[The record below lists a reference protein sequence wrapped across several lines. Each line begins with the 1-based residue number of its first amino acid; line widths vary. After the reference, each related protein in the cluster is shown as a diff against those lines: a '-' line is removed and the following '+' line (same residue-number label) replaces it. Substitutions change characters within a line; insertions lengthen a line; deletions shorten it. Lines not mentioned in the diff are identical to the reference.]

1 MTKSQSVIL
10 NLNKD
15 YSNSKAHDYFQPVAQ
30 QLDIGSNAEVSLYNL
45 SLSRKPLYLERNTD
59 SNEVD
64 FVMNFEYF
72 PSKEQKE
79 QISFGSSIID
89 DDELVVLN
97 NKALYDIDD
106 IDFKLKPGGYTIREL
121 GDRIAMNVNSVI
133 KKGINGFE
141 LKKGDGSTDFSV
153 GGVDAI
159 ISIPYSYVYDK
170 DNFYLGLAGCPFS
183 PNTATGNTYSMND
196 EYLYSAINNT
206 QDLGVFGVDNNES
219 TGTTDI
225 ITETESSSVLRG
237 KKFIRSNTAINQSD
251 YQSSFNRISDSPIFP
266 LLKLDN
272 PKLQNNKFQQ
282 TQSFFE
288 FDIHLD
294 TTVSIYDMDMVV
306 GFTNTYLQSKWANTN
321 VPEVSEEVPN
331 KESLPEVFIGARF
344 VETKSGGNIS
354 ESRID
359 IYVPNIINEHLN
371 YISGNADLDVIFSE
385 GLQKLTTIDFGSNTL
400 ARQGKYGFRFVAH
413 TNQADCF
420 ANLQRQATSN
430 NSGNDSYFGRTYSF
444 QFYARP
450 NLVGDTI
457 LYDSCDDNIYFPANL
472 IEAGFL
478 FGSAKSGRTV
488 GEYNALGFIPYL
500 FVKKLPPQAG
510 ILNPRGNYILQKD
523 FDVPGG
529 IVNYRCG
536 INFYNYK
543 IKNTT
548 LNEILGLEAERDN
561 IFDYEEENK
570 FKVFFEQD
578 DTTFKTPFRTQ
589 KYPGLKRYDPNAFPQ
604 YRKDAGIT
612 KLYAD
617 NTQYNIELNLPI
629 KAYNTTKPIKKTN
642 DKTFVSNLGQKRTIL
657 YKSSPIVEGQSDGI
671 NQTFVNLFKEPNNLK
686 FLTLNNSSPLN
697 VNELNIQIRRSKT
710 NELATELEDA
720 SVELLIK
727 SE

>member
-1 MTKSQSVIL
+1 MTKTQSVIL
-10 NLNKD
+10 NLNKE
-15 YSNSKAHDYFQPVAQ
+15 YSNSKAHDFFQPVAQ
-30 QLDIGSNAEVSLYNL
+30 KLDIGKNAEVSLYNL
-45 SLSRKPLYLERNTD
+45 SLSRKPLYLESNTD

-64 FVMNFEYF
+64 FVINFEYF
-72 PSKEQKE
+72 PSTEQKH
-79 QISFGSSIID
+79 QITDSSTIID
-89 DDELVVLN
+89 ENQLVVLN
-97 NKALYDIDD
+97 NKALYDIED

-121 GDRIAMNVNSVI
+121 SDRITMNVNSVI
-133 KKGINGFE
+133 KQGINGLD
-141 LKKGDGSTDFSV
+141 LKKGDGTTDFSV
-153 GGVDAI
+153 GGVDAV
-159 ISIPYSYVYDK
+159 ISIPYSYIYDK
-170 DNFYLGLAGCPFS
+170 ENFYLGLAGCPFS
-183 PNTATGNTYSMND
+183 PNTVGGNTYNVND

-219 TGTTDI
+219 TGTADI
-225 ITETESSSVLRG
+225 ITETESLSVLRG
-237 KKFIRSNTAINQSD
+237 KTFITSNTAIISQSD

-266 LLKLDN
+266 LFKLDN

-288 FDIHLD
+288 FDVHLD
-294 TTVSIYDMDMVV
+294 TSAPAYDVDMVV
-306 GFTNTYLQSKWANTN
+306 GFTNTYLQSKWTNTN
-321 VPEVSEEVPN
+321 IPEVSVIKPSG
-331 KESLPEVFIGARF
+331 ESLPDVFMGARF
-344 VETKSGGNIS
+344 VETKSLGNID

-359 IYVPNIINEHLN
+359 LYVPNIINEHLN
-371 YISGNADLDVIFSE
+371 YISGNADLDVIFGE
-385 GLQKLTTIDFGSNTL
+385 GLQKLTTINLGSDTL
-400 ARQGKYGFRFVAH
+400 ARQGKFGFRFVAH

-420 ANLQRQATSN
+420 PTLQRQATSN
-430 NSGNDSYFGRTYSF
+430 NQGNDSYYSRTYSF

-488 GEYNALGFIPYL
+488 GEFNALGFMPYL
-500 FVKKLPPQAG
+500 FVKNLPALSG
-510 ILNPRGNYILQKD
+510 ISNPRGNYILQKD
-523 FDVPGG
+523 FDSNS
-529 IVNYRCG
+529 VNYRCG

-561 IFDYEEENK
+561 ILQYETKNK
-570 FKVFFEQD
+570 FKVFYSQD
-578 DTTFKTPFRTQ
+578 SIDFRTH
-589 KYPGLKRYDPNAFPQ
+589 KNPGLKRYDPNAYPQ
-604 YRKDAGIT
+604 YKKDGGIV

-629 KAYNTTKPIKKTN
+629 KAYNTTQPIKKTN

-657 YKSSPIVEGQSDGI
+657 YKSSPIIQGQSDGI

-686 FLTLNNSSPLN
+686 FLTLNNSTPLN
-697 VNELNIQIRRSKT
+697 LNELNIQIRRAKT

>member
-1 MTKSQSVIL
+1 MTKTQSVIL

-30 QLDIGSNAEVSLYNL
+30 QIDIGKDASVCLYNL
-45 SLSRKPLYLERNTD
+45 ALSRKPLCLEKNTD

-64 FVMNFEYF
+64 FKMNFEYF
-72 PSKEQKE
+72 PSKEQKHAI
-79 QISFGSSIID
+79 QFTTATSIINE
-89 DDELVVLN
+89 DEMVIIN
-97 NKALYDIDD
+97 NKAIYDIED
-106 IDFKLKPGGYTIREL
+106 IDFKLKPSGYTIREL
-121 GDRIAMNVNSVI
+121 SDRITLNVNSVI
-133 KKGINGFE
+133 KKGIDG
-141 LKKGDGSTDFSV
+141 LDLYKGDGSTPFKV
-153 GGVDAI
+153 GGVDTKL
-159 ISIPYSYVYDK
+159 SMPYSYIYDK
-170 DNFYLGLAGCPFS
+170 DNFYLGLAGCPYS
-183 PNTATGNTYSMND
+183 PATSEGNTYNNSD

-219 TGTTDI
+219 TGTIDI
-225 ITETESSSVLRG
+225 ITETETANVLRG
-237 KKFIRSNTAINQSD
+237 KTFITSNTAIISQSD

-266 LLKLDN
+266 LFKLDN

-288 FDIHLD
+288 FDVHLD
-294 TTVSIYDMDMVV
+294 TTASAYDVDMVV
-306 GFTNTYLQSKWANTN
+306 GFTNTYLQSKWANSD
-321 VPEVSEEVPN
+321 VPEVSVIKPSSEL
-331 KESLPEVFIGARF
+331 LPDVFIGARF

-359 IYVPNIINEHLN
+359 LYVPNIINELLN
-371 YISGNADLDVIFSE
+371 YLGGHADLDVIFGE
-385 GLQKLTTIDFGSNTL
+385 GLQKLTTIDFGNNTL

-420 ANLQRQATSN
+420 AKLQRQAN
-430 NSGNDSYFGRTYSF
+430 NNNAGNDSYYSRTYSF

-488 GEYNALGFIPYL
+488 GELNALGFMPYL
-500 FVKKLPPQAG
+500 FVKNLPALSG
-510 ILNPRGNYILQKD
+510 ISNPRGNYIIQKD
-523 FDVPGG
+523 FVSNK
-529 IVNYRCG
+529 VAYRCG
-536 INFYNYK
+536 VNFYNYK

-561 IFDYEEENK
+561 IFQYEEENK
-570 FKVFFEQD
+570 FKVFYGQT
-578 DTTFKTPFRTQ
+578 DTDFRTH
-589 KYPGLKRYDPNAFPQ
+589 KYPGLKRYDPNAYPQ
-604 YRKDAGIT
+604 YRKDGGIT

-657 YKSSPIVEGQSDGI
+657 YKSSPIIEGQSDGI
-671 NQTFVNLFKEPNNLK
+671 SQTFVNLFKEPNNLK

-697 VNELNIQIRRSKT
+697 VNEINIQIRRSKT